1 MVFLLVVSNSVERA
15 GGRGVANP
23 AADSLLPSGLLS
35 YFLDSY
41 SSSSRR
47 QKGSWTCCRRFDLV
61 GGRRFTVLNRVYG
74 IITCWEMLQGVSH
87 QQ

>member
-1 MVFLLVVSNSVERA
+1 MVFLLVVSNTVERA

-23 AADSLLPSGLLS
+23 AADSLLPSGLLP

-47 QKGSWTCCRRFDLV
+47 QKGSWTCCRRLSPYTCNPLHRAT
-61 GGRRFTVLNRVYG
+61 GRG
-74 IITCWEMLQGVSH
+74 
-87 QQ
+87 